1 MPAPWGCH
9 PPPPPC
15 DVIWPST
22 PFKKNVGPA
31 PITSHPPAPPPPRSP
46 GCDGN
51 VAPRGAGSATSRLAE
66 SFKFLTQILH
76 VRSCIRSGQKSFP
89 PTHPHLQPGG
99 HSDELSDSWGSAA
112 PHADPPETSY
122 GGLRGVWA
130 AAAPEESERSSEYQT
145 NKQTNS
151 QTQTHTQTNKRTHKQ
166 TNTHTTN
173 KQTNAHTKTRHT
185 TKPSG
190 PLPPK
195 RPGTSTSHAGLRQIL
210 RFSNPRRPL
219 IGFSPN

>member
-1 MPAPWGCH
+1 LATPDRGAPQVRQTLCRGSSTVAVHSRSCMKNICSTVH
-9 PPPPPC
+9 PDTRGSSYACTMGVSAPPPPC

-89 PTHPHLQPGG
+89 PTHPHPPPRG
-99 HSDELSDSWGSAA
+99 HSDELSDSWG
-112 PHADPPETSY
+112 
-122 GGLRGVWA
+122 
-130 AAAPEESERSSEYQT
+130 AAAPQT
-145 NKQTNS
+145 PPQP
-151 QTQTHTQTNKRTHKQ
+151 
-166 TNTHTTN
+166 
-173 KQTNAHTKTRHT
+173 
-185 TKPSG
+185 PS
-190 PLPPK
+190 PLF
-195 RPGTSTSHAGLRQIL
+195 GCNWTA
-210 RFSNPRRPL
+210 
-219 IGFSPN
+219 

>member
-1 MPAPWGCH
+1 MELPTTASG
-9 PPPPPC
+9 
-15 DVIWPST
+15 
-22 PFKKNVGPA
+22 GPDA
-31 PITSHPPAPPPPRSP
+31 AKEDPR
-46 GCDGN
+46 
-51 VAPRGAGSATSRLAE
+51 
-66 SFKFLTQILH
+66 
-76 VRSCIRSGQKSFP
+76 
-89 PTHPHLQPGG
+89 
-99 HSDELSDSWGSAA
+99 
-112 PHADPPETSY
+112 
-122 GGLRGVWA
+122 A
-130 AAAPEESERSSEYQT
+130 AAAAAWGPVHIIPRLSLHPNPGDIQMNFQILGGLPPPMQTPPKLPMGGCGGSGRRQPPRNQKDHLNTKQT

-190 PLPPK
+190 PLPSK